1 MPAWKSRMTES
12 ELNLHFPTRR
22 NRGIRTEKANYYVCT
37 AKSFEL
43 QMKASKTY

>member
-1 MPAWKSRMTES
+1 MRYVCIYLED
-12 ELNLHFPTRR
+12 
-22 NRGIRTEKANYYVCT
+22 RTAGALGQKKANYFVCT